1 MKRSIIT
8 DMKENRHFSILSPCG
23 EDAEYKQM
31 SETTCHDL
39 GLDAFCREVTS
50 DSREQILI
58 MNILSNMTADPGT
71 AVYRQK
77 VFADMLSFPKLR
89 EQLTELFEKLE
100 FIRGFSTNR
109 METDEK
115 LGFWHLMHR
124 LDELDDYIKC
134 VEELRD
140 CLSAFPITSEGLS
153 GFRDYVCE
161 LYDEAYFAEMKK
173 DIAALKERSSD
184 IKSVT
189 LGVNVNQRFEAVSMG
204 LVSVNSKPFRKSGI
218 VGNLADAVS
227 SKDRIQKDSEWNG
240 SMHYHQIE
248 RYRSHKITSAIEQAG
263 SYIAVTK
270 TPFVDGRIRSTVV
283 QAPVG
288 DGTANSTLYLDK
300 VMNRMLDSL
309 VKKLRD
315 VLTKYADVAM
325 VNISRIVPEFIYYT
339 RLAEFISRR
348 LGEGYTFCEA
358 SVIGDGDVSMR
369 AKDLYNPKLADVAKA
384 EEIVPNDLV
393 FDSSHTI
400 YILTGANRGGK
411 TTLTQAIGLLFVLA
425 QGGVFVPASSFEYK
439 PVDCV
444 YTHFP
449 ADEDKTLDLG
459 RLGEECVRFRTIYSD
474 CTENSLILLNETF
487 STTSFEEG
495 FYIAEDSVKALIKKG
510 AKTIYNTHMHKLA
523 ADTEKLNSEVPGKA
537 KTASLVMRSEN
548 GNRLFR
554 VETAL
559 PDGLSYAKDIAEKY
573 GVTYE
578 MLTE

>member
-425 QGGVFVPASSFEYK
+425 QGGVFVPGGLRIH
-439 PVDCV
+439 P
-444 YTHFP
+444 FP
-449 ADEDKTLDLG
+449 RRRGQDPRPRTSGRGMRQIQDYIFRLHRKQPDTPQRDLFHHLLRG
-459 RLGEECVRFRTIYSD
+459 GLLHSRGLGEGSHK
-474 CTENSLILLNETF
+474 
-487 STTSFEEG
+487 EG
-495 FYIAEDSVKALIKKG
+495 RKDHLQHTYAQACG
-510 AKTIYNTHMHKLA
+510 RY
-523 ADTEKLNSEVPGKA
+523 GKA
-537 KTASLVMRSEN
+537 QQRGTGQSK
-548 GNRLFR
+548 
-554 VETAL
+554 
-559 PDGLSYAKDIAEKY
+559 DGFPRNEKRKR
-573 GVTYE
+573 
-578 MLTE
+578 